1 LSAPVLAAER
11 LGIAFE
17 RGSERIHAL
26 EEVDIQLHRG
36 ATLAIVGESGSG
48 KTTLALALLGAHRP
62 TRGRVLFRG
71 RDVWEARGAGLKS
84 LRRAVQM
91 VLQDPYSSLDPRW
104 RVGEIIAE
112 PLLAQGL
119 ATRRDARHRVTAWLE
134 RVGLPGDAARRMPAE
149 FSGGQRQRIAIARAL
164 AIDPEIVVADEPVS
178 ALDVSIQAQI
188 VNLLLELQR
197 ESGVGY
203 AIISHDLALVG
214 QVADR
219 VAVMYLGRIVEEG
232 SAAQIVTHPAHP
244 YTAALVSAV
253 PQIEIERRR
262 ARIVLSGEP
271 PSPLA
276 PPPGCAFHT
285 RCAHA
290 TERCRVEL
298 PRLEAAGSEHRVAC
312 WNPLSDAADLRVPP
326 ADPAKGHR
334 MVTPAN
340 S

>member
-1 LSAPVLAAER
+1 
-11 LGIAFE
+11 
-17 RGSERIHAL
+17 
-26 EEVDIQLHRG
+26 
-36 ATLAIVGESGSG
+36 
-48 KTTLALALLGAHRP
+48 
-62 TRGRVLFRG
+62 
-71 RDVWEARGAGLKS
+71 
-84 LRRAVQM
+84 
-91 VLQDPYSSLDPRW
+91 
-104 RVGEIIAE
+104 
-112 PLLAQGL
+112 
-119 ATRRDARHRVTAWLE
+119 
-134 RVGLPGDAARRMPAE
+134 MPAE

-197 ESGVGY
+197 ASGVGY

-232 SAAQIVTHPAHP
+232 PAAQIVTHPAHP

-253 PQIEIERRR
+253 PQIETERRR

-290 TERCRVEL
+290 TERCRVER
-298 PRLEAAGSEHRVAC
+298 PRLEAAGREHRVAC
-312 WNPLSDAADLRVPP
+312 WNPLSDCPDSRAPP
-326 ADPAKGHR
+326 ADPAKAHT